1 MSSAASA
8 ARAARADA
16 KAHQEMVKAE
26 QAEHKLRI
34 KEEKEF
40 AKAEAKRQSALEKL
54 RKKMRNAAARNLVNA
69 EKAAQRAETK
79 HAEANIKFEAKRPF
93 PRAKDGGESKQEL
106 RAKLILERAD
116 VNLEKAQELVR
127 QRRAEILA
135 VEREIADPGWEE
147 HFALVDF

>member
-1 MSSAASA
+1 MSSSVTE
-8 ARAARADA
+8 ARARR
-16 KAHQEMVKAE
+16 ELEKAE
-26 QAEHKLRI
+26 REEHKLRV

-40 AKAEAKRQSALEKL
+40 ARAEAKRHTALEKL
-54 RKKMRNAAARNLVNA
+54 RKKIRNSAARELIKA
-69 EKAAQRAETK
+69 EKTAQRAETK
-79 HAEANIKFEAKRPF
+79 FMETRAKFEAKLPF

-147 HFALVDF
+147 HMMRY

>member
-1 MSSAASA
+1 MSSATSA

-40 AKAEAKRQSALEKL
+40 AKAEAKRQTALEKL
-54 RKKMRNAAARNLVNA
+54 RKKLQNEAARNLVSA
-69 EKAAQRAETK
+69 EKAAQRAEAK
-79 HAEANIKFEAKRPF
+79 HLEAKIKFEAKCPF

-106 RAKLILERAD
+106 RAKATLERSE
-116 VNLEKAQELVR
+116 VKLETAKLRIAR
-127 QRRAEILA
+127 CRNEIL
-135 VEREIADPGWEE
+135 VIEREIAEPGWGE
-147 HFALVDF
+147 HVLFEH